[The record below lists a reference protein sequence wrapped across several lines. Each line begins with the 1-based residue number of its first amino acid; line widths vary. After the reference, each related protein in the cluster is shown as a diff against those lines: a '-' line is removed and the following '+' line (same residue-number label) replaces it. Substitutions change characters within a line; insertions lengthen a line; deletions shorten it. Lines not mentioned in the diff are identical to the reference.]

1 MNKKVQIGIVSMALI
16 TLCGIGFYFLS
27 ETSYQKQVEVAASE
41 LSSNEKKLKQIQVE
55 LSAIY
60 TDDSK
65 QFLKEE
71 VNQEKI
77 NSLVEQLEAYEKTTK
92 ETDQLLLDLRKS
104 DQNKYQLNVN
114 SVSSIKNQLQAVQRK
129 LNGKYSVNGLF
140 QKPYLIGAESDQ
152 DVIIIDDL
160 SEEQL
165 KDVRDIYYQKEVK
178 EEQSFEDIL
187 NEGLD
192 LATEQVNQINKT
204 NKMMEELYKDGKA
217 TDLADREKYEAF
229 KKEVELIKNEKAKE
243 SFNNSLKVIE
253 ENVKKREAL
262 AEQEKAAAEE
272 AQRQQETVKEQEVAL
287 TETAENQT
295 QSTEPVPAPIEEVPA
310 VETPNIQPV
319 VPVAPPANSGS
330 GGSSNS
336 NSTGGNN
343 AAGSGTPG
351 NGSGN
356 TSGGNTGNSTVPEP
370 PQAPYA
376 LNPYTGSGTF
386 YATYEAAVSAARN
399 NLEANGYMI
408 VTEYW
413 SNGTEKYYL
422 EFY

>member
-1 MNKKVQIGIVSMALI
+1 MNKKVQIGIVSMVLI

-55 LSAIY
+55 LSASY

-71 VNQEKI
+71 VTQEKI
-77 NSLVEQLEAYEKTTK
+77 SSLVEHLEAYEKANKTTDK
-92 ETDQLLLDLRKS
+92 LLADLRKN
-104 DQNKYQLNVN
+104 DQKKYQLNVN
-114 SVSSIKNQLQAVQRK
+114 NVSSIKNELQAVQRK
-129 LNGKYSVNGLF
+129 LNGKQSVNGLF
-140 QKPYLIGAESDQ
+140 QKPYLIGAESNQ

-160 SEEQL
+160 SEDQL
-165 KDVRDIYYQKEVK
+165 KDVRDIYYQKEIKV
-178 EEQSFEDIL
+178 EQGFEDVL

-192 LATEQVNQINKT
+192 LATEQVDQINKT
-204 NKMMEELYKDGKA
+204 NKMLEELYKDGKA
-217 TDLADREKYEAF
+217 TDQVDHEKYEAL
-229 KKEVELIKNEKAKE
+229 KKEVELIKNEKAKK
-243 SFNNSLKVIE
+243 SFNNPLKVIE
-253 ENVKKREAL
+253 ENVKEREAL

-272 AQRQQETVKEQEVAL
+272 AQRQQETVKEQEVAQ
-287 TETAENQT
+287 TETNVT
-295 QSTEPVPAPIEEVPA
+295 QSTESVPAPVEEVPT
-310 VETPNIQPV
+310 VETPNVQPV
-319 VPVAPPANSGS
+319 APVAPPTHSGS

-336 NSTGGNN
+336 NSTSGNN
-343 AAGSGTPG
+343 TVGNGTTG

-356 TSGGNTGNSTVPEP
+356 TNGGNTGNSTAPEP
-370 PQAPYA
+370 PKAPYA

-386 YATYEAAVSAARN
+386 YATYEAAVAAARN

-413 SNGTEKYYL
+413 SDGTEKYYL

>member
-41 LSSNEKKLKQIQVE
+41 LSSNEKKLKQIQLE

-92 ETDQLLLDLRKS
+92 EMDQLLLDLRKS

-165 KDVRDIYYQKEVK
+165 KDVIDIYYQKEVK

-217 TDLADREKYEAF
+217 ADLADREKYEAF

-243 SFNNSLKVIE
+243 SFNSSLKVIE
-253 ENVKKREAL
+253 ENVKEREAL
-262 AEQEKAAAEE
+262 AEQEKAATEE
-272 AQRQQETVKEQEVAL
+272 AQRQQETLKEQEVAL
-287 TETAENQT
+287 TETAENQI

-319 VPVAPPANSGS
+319 TPATPPTNSES

-343 AAGSGTPG
+343 TVGNGTTG

-356 TSGGNTGNSTVPEP
+356 TNGGNTGNTTTPEP

-386 YATYEAAVSAARN
+386 YATYEAANSAGRA
-399 NLEANGYMI
+399 AIDINGYRI
-408 VTEYW
+408 ITEFW
-413 SNGTEKYYL
+413 SDGTEKYYL

>member
-1 MNKKVQIGIVSMALI
+1 MNKKVQIGIVSMVLI

-55 LSAIY
+55 LSASY

-71 VNQEKI
+71 VTQEKI
-77 NSLVEQLEAYEKTTK
+77 SSLVEHLEAYEKANK
-92 ETDQLLLDLRKS
+92 KTDKLLADLRKN
-104 DQNKYQLNVN
+104 DQKKYQLNVN
-114 SVSSIKNQLQAVQRK
+114 NVSSIKNELQAVQRK
-129 LNGKYSVNGLF
+129 LNGKQSVNGLF
-140 QKPYLIGAESDQ
+140 QKPYLIGAESNQ

-165 KDVRDIYYQKEVK
+165 RDVRDIYYQKEVK
-178 EEQSFEDIL
+178 EEQGFEDVL
-187 NEGLD
+187 NKGLD

-204 NKMMEELYKDGKA
+204 NKLLEVLYKDGKA
-217 TDLADREKYEAF
+217 TDQADREKYEAF
-229 KKEVELIKNEKAKE
+229 KKEVELIKNEKAKK
-243 SFNNSLKVIE
+243 SFNNPLKVIE
-253 ENVKKREAL
+253 ENVKEREAL

-272 AQRQQETVKEQEVAL
+272 VQRQHETLKEQEVSL

-295 QSTEPVPAPIEEVPA
+295 QSTEPVPAPIEEVPT
-310 VETPNIQPV
+310 VETPNVQPV
-319 VPVAPPANSGS
+319 APVAPPTNSGS

-343 AAGSGTPG
+343 IVGNGTTG

-356 TSGGNTGNSTVPEP
+356 TNGGNTGNTTTPEP

-413 SNGTEKYYL
+413 SDGTEKYYL

>member
-165 KDVRDIYYQKEVK
+165 KDVIDIYYQKEVK

-243 SFNNSLKVIE
+243 SFNSSLKVIE
-253 ENVKKREAL
+253 ENVKEREAL
-262 AEQEKAAAEE
+262 AEQEKAATEE
-272 AQRQQETVKEQEVAL
+272 AQRQQETLKEQEVAL
-287 TETAENQT
+287 TETAENQI

-319 VPVAPPANSGS
+319 TPATPPTNSES

-343 AAGSGTPG
+343 TVGNGTTG

-356 TSGGNTGNSTVPEP
+356 TNGGNTGNTTTPEP

-386 YATYEAAVSAARN
+386 YATYEAANSAGRA
-399 NLEANGYMI
+399 AIDINGYRI
-408 VTEYW
+408 ITEFW
-413 SNGTEKYYL
+413 SDGTEKYYL

>member
-16 TLCGIGFYFLS
+16 TLCGIGLYLLN
-27 ETSYQKQVEVAASE
+27 ETNYQKQVEVAASE
-41 LSSNEKKLKQIQVE
+41 LSSNEKKLKQIQLE

-77 NSLVEQLEAYEKTTK
+77 NSLVERLEAYENANKN
-92 ETDQLLLDLRKS
+92 TDELLADLRKN
-104 DQNKYQLNVN
+104 DQKKYQLNVN
-114 SVSSIKNQLQAVQRK
+114 NISSIKNELQVVQRK
-129 LNGKYSVNGLF
+129 LNGKQSINGLF
-140 QKPYLIGAESDQ
+140 QKPYLIGAKSDQ

-178 EEQSFEDIL
+178 EEQDFEDAL

-192 LATEQVNQINKT
+192 LAAEQVDQINKT
-204 NKMMEELYKDGKA
+204 NKMLEELYKDGKA
-217 TDLADREKYEAF
+217 TDQVDREKYELL
-229 KKEVELIKNEKAKE
+229 KKEVELIKNEKAKK
-243 SFNNSLKVIE
+243 SFNNPLKVIE
-253 ENVKKREAL
+253 EKVKEREAL

-310 VETPNIQPV
+310 VETPTVQPV

-343 AAGSGTPG
+343 DAGSGTLG

-356 TSGGNTGNSTVPEP
+356 TSGGNTGNTTAPEP

-386 YATYEAAVSAARN
+386 YATYEAAVAAARN

-408 VTEYW
+408 ITEYW
-413 SNGTEKYYL
+413 SDGTEKYYL

>member
-55 LSAIY
+55 LSASY

-71 VNQEKI
+71 VTQEKI
-77 NSLVEQLEAYEKTTK
+77 SSLVEHLEAYEKASK
-92 ETDQLLLDLRKS
+92 KTDQLLADLRKN
-104 DQNKYQLNVN
+104 DQKKYQLNVN
-114 SVSSIKNQLQAVQRK
+114 NVSSIKNELQAVQRK

-160 SEEQL
+160 SKEQL
-165 KDVRDIYYQKEVK
+165 KDVKDIYYQKE
-178 EEQSFEDIL
+178 L
-187 NEGLD
+187 NEDQGFEHVLNQGLD
-192 LATEQVNQINKT
+192 LANEQVDQINKT
-204 NKMMEELYKDGKA
+204 NKMLEELYKDGKV
-217 TDLADREKYEAF
+217 TDQVDREKYEAL
-229 KKEVELIKNEKAKE
+229 KKEVELIKNEKTKK
-243 SFNNSLKVIE
+243 SFNNPLKVIE
-253 ENVKKREAL
+253 ENIKEREVL

-272 AQRQQETVKEQEVAL
+272 AQRQQETVKEQEVAS
-287 TETAENQT
+287 TETDEPQN
-295 QSTEPVPAPIEEVPA
+295 QSTEPIPTPIEEVPA
-310 VETPNIQPV
+310 AEIPTIQPV
-319 VPVAPPANSGS
+319 TPVAPPANSGS

-343 AAGSGTPG
+343 TAGNGTTG

-356 TSGGNTGNSTVPEP
+356 TNGGNTGNSTAPEP
-370 PQAPYA
+370 PKAPYA

-386 YATYEAAVSAARN
+386 YATYEAANSAGRA
-399 NLEANGYMI
+399 AIDINGYRI
-408 VTEYW
+408 ITEFW
-413 SNGTEKYYL
+413 SDGTEKYYL